1 MTHDPRL
8 ERRNRFCVLR
18 LPFVLGKNFHATLIK
33 PVTVLGRAAVC
44 LAVVAAGIPARVEAA
59 GGVPIV
65 AAAASVRFAL
75 EDVANT
81 FHRAT
86 GQDVRLSFGS
96 SGNLARQAREGAP
109 YELYLGAD
117 ERYVEELARDGFTR
131 GSGKDYVLGRLAI
144 IVPANSALLP
154 DGSLEDLRAALG
166 DGRLKRFA
174 IANPEHAPYG
184 QRAEQALRHAGIWD
198 AIRERLVLGE
208 NVGQATQFT
217 VSGNADGG
225 IIGNALAHAPRVAAR
240 SDAALIPREW
250 HAPLRHRA
258 VLLNSAGPV
267 AQQFYDYL
275 TSRDAREVFRRHG
288 FDLPDDSN

>member
-1 MTHDPRL
+1 M
-8 ERRNRFCVLR
+8 
-18 LPFVLGKNFHATLIK
+18 
-33 PVTVLGRAAVC
+33 
-44 LAVVAAGIPARVEAA
+44 EAA
-59 GGVPIV
+59 DRAPIV

-75 EDVANT
+75 EDAAEA
-81 FHRAT
+81 FHRAS
-86 GQDVRLSFGS
+86 GHEVRLSFGS

-109 YELYLGAD
+109 YELYLAAD
-117 ERYVEELARDGFTR
+117 ARYVEDLARDGFSH
-131 GSGKDYVLGRLAI
+131 GSGKDYLLGRLVI
-144 IVPANSALLP
+144 IVPANSPLIA

-198 AIRERLVLGE
+198 AIRGRLVLGE
-208 NVGQATQFT
+208 NVGQTAQFA
-217 VSGNADGG
+217 VSGNAEGG
-225 IIGNALAHAPRVAAR
+225 IIGNALARAPGIAER
-240 SDAALIPREW
+240 SAAALIPRDW

-275 TSRDAREVFRRHG
+275 SSPAAREVFRRHG
-288 FDLPDDSN
+288 FDLPDDSS